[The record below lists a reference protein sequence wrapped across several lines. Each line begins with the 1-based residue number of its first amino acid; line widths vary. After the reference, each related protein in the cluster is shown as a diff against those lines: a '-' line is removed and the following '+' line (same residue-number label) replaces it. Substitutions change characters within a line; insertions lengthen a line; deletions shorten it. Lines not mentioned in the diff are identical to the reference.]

1 MIAKV
6 FSILIVLLIY
16 ILALFG
22 FQSFLERITGRKI
35 DFITVIIGVA
45 CINVLFRWFKEVEM
59 KGDIML
65 TIGLILMAIAIP
77 YNMYLRINNP
87 NLDYLE
93 ILFKMIGLN

>member
-45 CINVLFRWFKEVEM
+45 CINVLFR
-59 KGDIML
+59 
-65 TIGLILMAIAIP
+65 
-77 YNMYLRINNP
+77 
-87 NLDYLE
+87 
-93 ILFKMIGLN
+93 